1 MSSEPS
7 VEKRYADEIWRW
19 YLTGELTDAAGV
31 MLKRIRWQRRVFGL
45 LPGQPRCLN
54 CNAPLSGSGASIIG
68 LLGVQPSSFSP
79 LLCNQCEVIARKYQ
93 GGAEVELSLLFADVR
108 GSTPMAATRGVTDF
122 SQLIGRFYSTA
133 SEVLI
138 RHHALIN
145 RLMGDQV
152 IGLFV
157 PRLAGPDH
165 TLQAIQAGRE
175 LLLATGHGGSE
186 GPWVPVG
193 VGIHAGLAYVGAVGA
208 QNSVTEIAV
217 LGEAANMAAR
227 LASQAAAGE
236 ILLSQTVSPIAD
248 QHNGPV
254 ERRSLTLKGLEAP
267 QSVAV
272 IKVG

>member
-1 MSSEPS
+1 MSSES
-7 VEKRYADEIWRW
+7 STEKRYADEIWRW
-19 YLTGELTDAAGV
+19 YLTGELTDAAGQ
-31 MLKRIRWQRRVFGL
+31 MLKRIRWQRRAFGL

-54 CNAPLSGSGASIIG
+54 CNAPLSGSGASVVS

-108 GSTPMAATRGVTDF
+108 GSTPMAAARGVTDF

-165 TLQAIQAGRE
+165 TLQAIEAGRE

-208 QNSVTEIAV
+208 QKSVTEIAV

-236 ILLSQTVSPIAD
+236 ILLSQAVSPIAE
-248 QHNGPV
+248 QHNGPG
-254 ERRSLTLKGLEAP
+254 ERRNLTLKGLEAP
-267 QSVAV
+267 QSVTV

>member
-1 MSSEPS
+1 MSSESS
-7 VEKRYADEIWRW
+7 VEKRYADQIWRW
-19 YLTGELTDAAGV
+19 YLTGELTDAARQ

-54 CNAPLSGSGASIIG
+54 CNAPLLGSGASVAS
-68 LLGVQPSSFSP
+68 LLGIQPSSFSP

-108 GSTPMAATRGVTDF
+108 GSTPMAADRGVTEF

-138 RHHALIN
+138 LHHALIN

-157 PRLAGPDH
+157 PRLAGSDH
-165 TLQAIQAGRE
+165 ALQAIEAGRE

-217 LGEAANMAAR
+217 LGDAANVAAR

-236 ILLSQTVSPIAD
+236 ILLSQTVLEITGQD
-248 QHNGPV
+248 NGSLK
-254 ERRSLTLKGLEAP
+254 RRSLTLKGLEAP